1 MLSSLNRQWTQ
12 RQSHKQRK
20 KESSTDSHS
29 CSTPPSHAGFT
40 LIEVMITIAII
51 AILASIAL
59 PSYSRYVERSIVRT
73 AQSDLASLSLA
84 IESNYQRTLSYAA
97 ITTLTEVNKKPTP
110 VAGAN
115 FPSWSAASND
125 DYTFS
130 IVRSGSNIQP
140 LDTTLATQPGYVIQ
154 ATPKTTGRIDSRCIL
169 SLDMSNARN
178 VGNNCPITSS
188 WL

>member
-1 MLSSLNRQWTQ
+1 MLSPFYRLY
-12 RQSHKQRK
+12 HKQWIQRRAIHNK
-20 KESSTDSHS
+20 QYSDYSL
-29 CSTPPSHAGFT
+29 HAGFT
-40 LIEVMITIAII
+40 LIEIMITIAII

-110 VAGAN
+110 TAGAN
-115 FPSWSAASND
+115 FPSWSAASRD

-130 IVRSGSNIQP
+130 IVRSGSSIQS
-140 LDTTLATQPGYVIQ
+140 LDTTIATQPGYVIQ
-154 ATPKTTGRIDSRCIL
+154 ATPTTTGRIDSRCTL
-169 SLDMSNARN
+169 SLDMTNIRN
-178 VGNNCPITSS
+178 VGNNCPITSN